1 MLSGASS
8 LRAVSRV
15 PVPSLRG
22 RAAFPVPPLRGRAAF
37 PVPSLRGRAA
47 SPVPSLRGSVASTQ
61 GESREHPCC
70 VFRCLFVES
79 REYDSSHGASTL
91 RAGLSYRAVP
101 AFALRSVIRYCA
113 SWQVLHPPP
122 DPWSCRA
129 TRLCA
134 PRPTRPR
141 APMPRRSPLRR
152 CRTSSRLR
160 PGQHLRP
167 PCALCR
173 RRQLFLRAPPARRA

>member
-8 LRAVSRV
+8 LRAESRV
-15 PVPSLRG
+15 PVPSLSG
-22 RAAFPVPPLRGRAAF
+22 SAAFPVPPLRGRAAS
-37 PVPSLRGRAA
+37 PVPPLRGRAA
-47 SPVPSLRGSVASTQ
+47 S
-61 GESREHPCC
+61 PCC

-113 SWQVLHPPP
+113 SWQVPHPPP

-134 PRPTRPR
+134 PRPSRPR